1 MRHKRTKV
9 YIGELAMYKWHI
21 RKSFLVRSCP
31 AEKMEVDA
39 SMTASKDV
47 NYYKKKKR

>member
-1 MRHKRTKV
+1 MRTKV
-9 YIGELAMYKWHI
+9 YIEVLTIYKVHI
-21 RKSFLVRSCP
+21 CESFLVRSCP

-39 SMTASKDV
+39 SMTTSKDV